1 MKNLETLLS
10 IIAGLLYWIL
20 NAYKAHQRDII
31 PKSEPTRRT
40 EPSAEQYPLPPKRKN
55 LLQPYPIQPYQTIS
69 SKKKEKPTIKDSPKQ
84 PQIPSKTISANKLE
98 RKLARYNSLQRSIV
112 IHEILQPKHFF

>member
-10 IIAGLLYWIL
+10 LVSGLLYWIL
-20 NAYKAHQRDII
+20 KAYKAYQRDTI
-31 PKSEPTRRT
+31 PENKPEMWT
-40 EPSAEQYPLPPKRKN
+40 EPYPLPTNRQTLP
-55 LLQPYPIQPYQTIS
+55 QPYHIPSYQTIS

-84 PQIPSKTISANKLE
+84 PQIPSKVLSANKLE
-98 RKLARYNSLQRSIV
+98 RKLARYNSLQKSIV